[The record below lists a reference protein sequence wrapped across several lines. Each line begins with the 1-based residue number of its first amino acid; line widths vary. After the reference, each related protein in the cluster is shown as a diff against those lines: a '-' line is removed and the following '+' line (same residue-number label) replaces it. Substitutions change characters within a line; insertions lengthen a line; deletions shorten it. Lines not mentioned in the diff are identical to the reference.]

1 LQTLLEESTKLHV
14 RIWGG
19 QNRKRLKM
27 DSKIKSVKQIILAAV
42 LNT

>member
-1 LQTLLEESTKLHV
+1 
-14 RIWGG
+14 
-19 QNRKRLKM
+19 M